1 MGSSGY
7 ADSRSLQASSGALV
21 KVAFFLFFP
30 RTIWTPGGGETQLL
44 KTKKALEKRGVHVEL
59 FDIWSRRKD
68 YELFHVFGSTYEV
81 SSFVSTLKSLGVPVV
96 VSAIA
101 YSTKPVWQWKAWAML
116 DRVMPIPT
124 VYRLRSEIYQKADII
139 IAGSASESRQ
149 LQEFFGVPTRKIRIV
164 PHGVDADRFMQADK
178 DLFVSKYGLE
188 GFVLQVSRVSR
199 AKGQARLIRALKGT
213 GLKLVFVGPLDP
225 GDPEGTRD
233 FLRLVEENSDW
244 VVYLGSL
251 DYGDPLLASAYK
263 AARVHALPSAS
274 ESFGLVNLESLAA
287 GTAAV
292 SGRYPPLYDVLG
304 DKIYYCNPFSEK
316 SIRETVL
323 EAYEKGPKPGSVE
336 FVRTELTWDKVGE
349 HLEAI
354 YQEVLR

>member
-1 MGSSGY
+1 M
-7 ADSRSLQASSGALV
+7 
-21 KVAFFLFFP
+21 
-30 RTIWTPGGGETQLL
+30 
-44 KTKKALEKRGVHVEL
+44 RGM
-59 FDIWSRRKD
+59 R
-68 YELFHVFGSTYEV
+68 EV
-81 SSFVSTLKSLGVPVV
+81 QVLS
-96 VSAIA
+96 
-101 YSTKPVWQWKAWAML
+101 
-116 DRVMPIPT
+116 IPT

-251 DYGDPLLASAYK
+251 DYGDPL
-263 AARVHALPSAS
+263 
-274 ESFGLVNLESLAA
+274 
-287 GTAAV
+287 
-292 SGRYPPLYDVLG
+292 
-304 DKIYYCNPFSEK
+304 
-316 SIRETVL
+316 
-323 EAYEKGPKPGSVE
+323 
-336 FVRTELTWDKVGE
+336 
-349 HLEAI
+349 
-354 YQEVLR
+354 